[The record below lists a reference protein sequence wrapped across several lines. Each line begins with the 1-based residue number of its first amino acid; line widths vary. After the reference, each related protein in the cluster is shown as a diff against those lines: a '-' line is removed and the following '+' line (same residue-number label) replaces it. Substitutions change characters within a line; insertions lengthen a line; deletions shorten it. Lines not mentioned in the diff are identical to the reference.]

1 LAKKEEKQS
10 AWAKEFGIDDV
21 EKYFAPEP
29 VEPPRE
35 RTKKANLN
43 ATMQIVEQDDEMQA
57 LIDDIMNQSNF
68 NLLAD
73 ETESEQ
79 MLLKRSEEH

>member
-1 LAKKEEKQS
+1 MDSISENVEPGSLAASVLNQVQSESLAKKEDKQS

-21 EKYFAPEP
+21 EKYFGPEP

-43 ATMQIVEQDDEMQA
+43 ATM
-57 LIDDIMNQSNF
+57 
-68 NLLAD
+68 
-73 ETESEQ
+73 
-79 MLLKRSEEH
+79 